1 MKQLSKLGEATGT
14 NTSERPATITEES
27 YRALFEL
34 TPAMLHSIDETGRL
48 RSVSNRW
55 LDTLGYSRE
64 EVIGR
69 LLVDFLTPESR
80 RRATEVGI
88 PTLFRSGRIDDF
100 QYQAICRDG
109 RVIDVLLSA
118 VIPPSS
124 WGAGPLSLTVAQ
136 DITAQAQ
143 ERRLFFEQYERLRIT
158 LESIG
163 DGIITTDADGR
174 VEYLNPVAEQLTG
187 WKTHA
192 AKGRPI
198 EVIFKVLECVSGLSL
213 RSSVRQCLHDGAAKS
228 LTDKAVLISR
238 DCKEYYVQD
247 SAAPIRTA
255 GGELLG
261 AVLAFRDVSEQHRLN
276 GEMVYRATHDSLT
289 GVTNRNEFS
298 RRLALLAT
306 EAVESNMQ
314 HALIF
319 LDLDRFKL
327 VNDAVGHAAGDE
339 LLKQVTQIIRRTV
352 RAIDLV
358 ARLGGDEF
366 AVILSRC
373 GLESARNVAQ
383 KLCDEI
389 DRFRFRHGSQHF
401 HIGASIGLVPID
413 GNWSTS
419 EGILQAADDACFT
432 AKQEGRNRVH
442 TYRPTDGRIA
452 AYRQDMHWVR
462 RLEQA
467 LDGDQFAL
475 YWQQYTSLHDADRR
489 VHGEIL
495 LRMIEDGGRIVPPG
509 AFLPAAERFHI
520 ASRIDRW
527 VVNKVTQWMRENR
540 ERLAHVATLS
550 INLSGL
556 SVGDPDFQRYV
567 TTLLH
572 SSEFDHHKICFEIT
586 ETAAITNLAGASS
599 FILDL
604 RQFGVRF
611 ALDDFGSGAA
621 SFGYLRNLPVDYVKI
636 DGQFT
641 RDLEND
647 GVNQATIRCILD
659 IARLTGKQTVAEF
672 VETEQTETLLRE
684 IGVDYSQ
691 GYLRHRPA
699 PMDEILTAACRS

>member
-1 MKQLSKLGEATGT
+1 MTQQSNFGETAGAHFH
-14 NTSERPATITEES
+14 ELPAAMTEES
-27 YRALFEL
+27 YRELFEL
-34 TPAMLHSIDETGRL
+34 TPAMLHSIDEAGFL

-55 LDTLGYSRE
+55 LATFGYSRE
-64 EVIGR
+64 EVVGK
-69 LLVDFLTPESR
+69 LLVEFLTPESR
-80 RRATEVGI
+80 LRATEIGI

-100 QYQAICRDG
+100 QYQAICKDG

-124 WGAGPLSLTVAQ
+124 YGERPLSITVVQ

-143 ERRLFFEQYERLRIT
+143 ERRLFLEPYERLRIT

-163 DGIITTDADGR
+163 EGIITTDADGR

-187 WKTHA
+187 WRTHA

-198 EVIFKVLECVSGLSL
+198 EVVFKILECGSRLSM
-213 RSSVRQCLHDGAAKS
+213 RSSVRQCLRDGSAKS

-238 DCKEYYVQD
+238 DCKEYYIQD

-255 GGELLG
+255 GGDLLG
-261 AVLAFRDVSEQHRLN
+261 VVLAFRDVSEQHRLN
-276 GEMVYRATHDSLT
+276 GEMAYRATHDSLT

-298 RRLALLAT
+298 RRLSLLAT
-306 EAVESNMQ
+306 EAGETNTQ

-339 LLKQVTQIIRRTV
+339 LLKQVALIIRHTV

-383 KLCDEI
+383 KLCDEL
-389 DRFRFRHGSQHF
+389 DRFRFHHSGQHF

-419 EGILQAADDACFT
+419 EGILQAADDACFS

-442 TYRPTDGRIA
+442 TYRPTNGRIA

-467 LDGDQFAL
+467 LDRNQFAL
-475 YWQQYTSLHDADRR
+475 YWQRYTSLHDSDGR

-495 LRMIEDGGRIVPPG
+495 LRLIEDGGRIVPPG

-527 VVNKVTQWMRENR
+527 VVNKVTDWMRENR
-540 ERLAHVATLS
+540 DGLAHVATVS

-556 SVGDPDFQRYV
+556 SVGDPDFQQYV
-567 TTLLH
+567 TALLH
-572 SSEFDHHKICFEIT
+572 DNEFDHQKICFEIT
-586 ETAAITNLAGASS
+586 ETAAITNLSGASS

-604 RQFGVRF
+604 HRFGVRF

-621 SFGYLRNLPVDYVKI
+621 SFGYLRGLPVDYVKI

-647 GVNQATIRCILD
+647 GVNQATIRCIVD
-659 IARLTGKQTVAEF
+659 IARMTGKLTVAEF
-672 VETEQTETLLRE
+672 VETEQTERLLRE

-699 PMDEILTAACRS
+699 PLDEILTMASAS